1 MIGIYDMAP
10 VTSLSAPGYKGLVF
24 IGWDGTFNPE
34 KVITPLRSQ
43 LVSSRVV
50 NAGPHGG
57 NMVCG
62 YDTSTGSKASEC
74 VWATRSTF
82 GVVEFLLDGSP
93 AKNNNTSNLALKVR
107 DAVEVH
113 AP

>member
-1 MIGIYDMAP
+1 VIGIYDMAP

-24 IGWDGTFNPE
+24 IGYDGTFNPE
-34 KVITPLRSQ
+34 KVITFYRSK
-43 LVSSRVV
+43 LASSRTV

-57 NMVCG
+57 TMVCG
-62 YDTSTGSKASEC
+62 YDTSGGSKASEC
-74 VWATRSTF
+74 MWATRSTL
-82 GVVEFLLDGSP
+82 GVVEFFVDGNP
-93 AKNNNTSNLALKVR
+93 AKYNNASKLAVEVR